1 MGVIYFILGALA
13 GAALALLVVS
23 RELKKVPLDI
33 ERRNA
38 NGCSDVSDVD
48 QSAHGVDK

>member
-1 MGVIYFILGALA
+1 MGVVYFVLGAVA
-13 GAALALLVVS
+13 GAALAILVIS
-23 RELKKVPLDI
+23 KELKKVPLDI

-48 QSAHGVDK
+48 QSAHGIDK